1 MIIAHRVMKTCWL
14 TIAMLCF
21 GLGVAPAHAAS
32 LGDIDVKSGLYEPF
46 HARIALRGLREGEL
60 EGMRVSLADEAA
72 FVRAGLVRSLAL
84 SKLKFEVMATG
95 AHGGFVKIT
104 TRERVREP
112 SLSFVVEAAFEGA
125 SGTLQRRYDVLL
137 DLD

>member
-1 MIIAHRVMKTCWL
+1 MMIEGRMTQTRWL
-14 TIAMLCF
+14 AFVVLCF

-60 EGMRVSLADEAA
+60 DGMRVALADEAA
-72 FVRAGLVRSLAL
+72 FARAGLVRSLAL
-84 SKLKFEVMATG
+84 SKLKFAIVATG
-95 AHGGFVKIT
+95 ARRGYVKIT
-104 TRERVREP
+104 SRERVREP
-112 SLSFVVEAAFEGA
+112 SLSFVVEAAFAGA

-137 DLD
+137 DLR

>member
-1 MIIAHRVMKTCWL
+1 MMMANRVMKTL
-14 TIAMLCF
+14 LVLVALCL

-32 LGDIDVKSGLYEPF
+32 LGDIDVKSRLYEPF

-60 EGMRVSLADEAA
+60 DGMRVSLADEAA
-72 FVRAGLVRSLAL
+72 FARTGLERSFVL
-84 SKLKFEVMATG
+84 SKLKFEVIATDARRG
-95 AHGGFVKIT
+95 YVKISSQ
-104 TRERVREP
+104 ERVREP
-112 SLSFVVEAAFEGA
+112 SLSFVVEAAFVGA